1 MKDIDA
7 IAALQDPV
15 RRRLYEYVAAQGREV
30 GRNEA
35 AEATGVTRTLAAH
48 HLDRLT
54 GAGLLESGSRRLT
67 GRSGPGAGRPAKVY
81 TRARAEHAVS
91 LPSRDYLTAAE
102 LLAEAAE
109 RAGLDRE
116 LRTAARR
123 KGEALRGPA
132 APCGSLAEAMEA
144 LAARGYEPHLEPAD
158 TPTRTKDAGSDRAAG
173 AVKAP
178 GAATEATGPTP
189 VTPTAPGA
197 PATPTAPITP
207 GAPITPEAPGAP
219 GAVGAVGPAETAP
232 EAAPA
237 VVRMRNCPFHSVA
250 ERFPPLVC
258 GMNLALLEGL
268 LGTGGAVRARMDSR
282 PGECCVVVEDS
293 KNNQD

>member
-1 MKDIDA
+1 MEDIEA

-35 AEATGVTRTLAAH
+35 AEATGVARTLAAH

-54 GAGLLESGSRRLT
+54 EAGLLDSGSRRLT

-81 TRARAEHAVS
+81 TRARAERSVS
-91 LPSRDYLTAAE
+91 LPARDYRTAAE

-109 RAGLDRE
+109 QAGLDAG
-116 LRTAARR
+116 LRAAAHRR
-123 KGEALRGPA
+123 GEALRGPT
-132 APCGSLAEAMEA
+132 APCGGLEEAMEV
-144 LAARGYEPHLEPAD
+144 LAARGYEPHLEAVGG
-158 TPTRTKDAGSDRAAG
+158 TEEETRTGER
-173 AVKAP
+173 
-178 GAATEATGPTP
+178 
-189 VTPTAPGA
+189 
-197 PATPTAPITP
+197 
-207 GAPITPEAPGAP
+207 
-219 GAVGAVGPAETAP
+219 
-232 EAAPA
+232 
-237 VVRMRNCPFHSVA
+237 VVRMRNCPFHAVA

-268 LGTGGAVRARMDSR
+268 LGADGPVRARMDAR

-293 KNNQD
+293 KNNDR